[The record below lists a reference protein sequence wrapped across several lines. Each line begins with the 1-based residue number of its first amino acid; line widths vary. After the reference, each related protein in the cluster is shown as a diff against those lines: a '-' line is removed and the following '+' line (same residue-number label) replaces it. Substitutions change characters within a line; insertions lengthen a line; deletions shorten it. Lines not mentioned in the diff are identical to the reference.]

1 MRSLLWSRTH
11 RRLVDNDMKPVD
23 EITGEIGKKDKA
35 KLLTFLVFLL
45 ISTALWFLIKL
56 TKDYS
61 SQTVFTVTYT
71 EVPVNKWV
79 STPDQQVKCSFV
91 ADGFAT
97 LRHNLVRERKRV
109 IELPLAE
116 VPYRLEGGVTY
127 SYSSQY
133 VAERIA
139 DWLGI
144 PSSNITMNEDK
155 QFFNMEDLQ
164 SKELA
169 VLVPLDVKTQRQF
182 SVYGRPQVTPASVT
196 VFGPKN
202 LLDTMTAI
210 YTEPLHAVD
219 ASEDIIRTLKIDYYG
234 GAVRA
239 EEETAEVLVEVE
251 QYTEID
257 IEVPVKIADS
267 LTLRFFPETMKVK
280 CMVPIKDYASI
291 TGASFL
297 VLADTAQLHQRKP
310 LLDIKLDQVPENV
323 HVVKTEPR
331 QVEYLIL
338 N

>member
-1 MRSLLWSRTH
+1 
-11 RRLVDNDMKPVD
+11 MKPVD
-23 EITGEIGKKDKA
+23 EITEEIGKKDKA
-35 KLLTFLVFLL
+35 KLLTFLIFLL

-61 SQTVFTVTYT
+61 SQTVFVVTYT

-79 STPDQQVKCSFV
+79 STPEQQVKCSFV

-97 LRHNLVRERKRV
+97 LRHNLVRENKRV
-109 IELPLAE
+109 IALPLNE

-144 PSSNITMNEDK
+144 PSSSITMNEDK

-164 SKELA
+164 SKEVP
-169 VLVPLDVKTQRQF
+169 VLVPLDVKTQRQY
-182 SVYGRPQVTPASVT
+182 SVYGAPQVTPASVT
-196 VFGPKN
+196 LYGPKN
-202 LLDTMTAI
+202 LLDTMTAV
-210 YTEPLHAVD
+210 YTEPLHATDV
-219 ASEDIIRTLKIDYYG
+219 SEDVKCTLKIDYYG

-239 EEETAEVLVEVE
+239 EEVTAEVLVEVE

-257 IEVPVKIADS
+257 IEVPVRTTDS

-280 CMVPIKDYASI
+280 CMVPIRDYASI
-291 TGASFL
+291 SGSSFR
-297 VLADTAQLHQRKP
+297 VLADTAQLHQRQP
-310 LLDIKLDQVPENV
+310 LLDIKLDQVPEHV
-323 HVVKTEPR
+323 HVLKTEPK
-331 QVEYLIL
+331 QVEYLII

>member
-1 MRSLLWSRTH
+1 
-11 RRLVDNDMKPVD
+11 MKPVD
-23 EITGEIGKKDKA
+23 EITEEIGKKDKS

-61 SQTVFTVTYT
+61 AQTVFTVTYT

-79 STPDQQVKCSFV
+79 STPEQQVKCSFV

-97 LRHNLVRERKRV
+97 LRHNLVREQKRV
-109 IELPLAE
+109 VEIPLSE
-116 VPYRLEGGVTY
+116 VSYRLEGGVTY

-133 VAERIA
+133 VAEHIA
-139 DWLGI
+139 NWLGI
-144 PSSNITMNEDK
+144 PASNITMNEDK

-164 SKELA
+164 SKEVS

-182 SVYGRPQVTPASVT
+182 SVYGAPRVNPASVT

-202 LLDTMTAI
+202 LLDTMKAV
-210 YTEPLHAVD
+210 YTEPLHADNVNENIER
-219 ASEDIIRTLKIDYYG
+219 SLKIDFYG

-239 EEETAEVLVEVE
+239 EEQTADVLVEVE

-257 IEVPVKIADS
+257 IEVPVKANDS

-280 CMVPIKDYASI
+280 CMVPIRDYANI

-297 VLADTAQLHQRKP
+297 VLVDTAQLHQRQP
-310 LLDIKLDQVPENV
+310 LLDIRLDQVPEHV
-323 HVVKTEPR
+323 HVLKTEPK
-331 QVEYLIL
+331 QVEYLII

>member
-1 MRSLLWSRTH
+1 
-11 RRLVDNDMKPVD
+11 MKPID
-23 EITGEIGKKDKA
+23 QITEEMEKKDKS
-35 KLLTFLVFLL
+35 KILTFLIFLL

-61 SQTVFTVTYT
+61 TQTVFNITYT

-79 STPDQQVKCSFV
+79 STPNQQVKCSFV
-91 ADGFAT
+91 ADGFVT
-97 LRHNLVRERKRV
+97 LRHNLVRKHKRV
-109 IELPLAE
+109 VEIPLNE
-116 VPYRLEGGVTY
+116 VSYHLEGGVTY

-133 VAERIA
+133 VAEHIA
-139 DWLGI
+139 EWIGI
-144 PSSNITMNEDK
+144 PASNITMNEAK

-164 SKELA
+164 SKEVA
-169 VLVPLDVKTQRQF
+169 VLVPLDVKTQRQYN
-182 SVYGRPQVTPASVT
+182 VYGAPQVNPATVT

-202 LLDTMTAI
+202 LLDTMTAV
-210 YTEPLHAVD
+210 YTEPIHAVNVNENI
-219 ASEDIIRTLKIDYYG
+219 SRTLKIDYYD

-239 EEETAEVLVEVE
+239 EQEMAEVLVEVE

-257 IEVPVKIADS
+257 IEVPVKVTDS
-267 LTLRFFPETMKVK
+267 LTLRFFPESMKVK

-323 HVVKTEPR
+323 HVVKTEPK
-331 QVEYLIL
+331 QVEYLIV